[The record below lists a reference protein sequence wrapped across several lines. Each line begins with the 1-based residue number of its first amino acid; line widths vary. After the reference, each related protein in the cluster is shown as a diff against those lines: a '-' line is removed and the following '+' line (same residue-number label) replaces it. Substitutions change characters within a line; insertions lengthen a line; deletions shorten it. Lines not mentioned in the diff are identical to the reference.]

1 MVSSEKVFV
10 FLTAFKERGMFIG
23 RLKMHF
29 EFTLFGHCGRWR
41 FFEKGSELAYGR
53 VRFLGLRDHT
63 SNPEGTVDAQIAL
76 QVSGH

>member
-1 MVSSEKVFV
+1 
-10 FLTAFKERGMFIG
+10 MFIG

-63 SNPEGTVDAQIAL
+63 SNPLETFDGTIRLSQT
-76 QVSGH
+76 GHSAKA